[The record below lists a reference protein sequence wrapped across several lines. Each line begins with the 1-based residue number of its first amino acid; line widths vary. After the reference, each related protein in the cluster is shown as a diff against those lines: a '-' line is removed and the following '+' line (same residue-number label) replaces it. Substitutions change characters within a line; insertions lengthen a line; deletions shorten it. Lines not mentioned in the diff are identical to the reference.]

1 MSLIEE
7 FIDEINKSES
17 MQEEFASLEDMESVD
32 GFLEKNNCKFSIDE
46 LIGFFKESFNGELSD
61 DVVAGV
67 SGGSAN
73 SFDFPGGIKLPKIL
87 TTALTRGF
95 R

>member
-73 SFDFPGGIKLPKIL
+73 LDFLGGIKLPKIL
-87 TTALTRGF
+87 STVLTREF